1 MFEFFSFSIS
11 ALKQREIGLNK
22 GGIGP
27 LGDKRAQK
35 GHGIA
40 NATASRLLE
49 DRDHGRLPDLVLMIV
64 FSLACQGTSQPF
76 RGAPWVDPKRGGT
89 QSFCLAPSVF
99 SYLLRRPL
107 GFWFKRGGDKGLP
120 RNSLYTSFLM
130 KH

>member
-64 FSLACQGTSQPF
+64 FSLACQGYVSAFQG
-76 RGAPWVDPKRGGT
+76 GAMGG
-89 QSFCLAPSVF
+89 P
-99 SYLLRRPL
+99 
-107 GFWFKRGGDKGLP
+107 
-120 RNSLYTSFLM
+120 
-130 KH
+130 